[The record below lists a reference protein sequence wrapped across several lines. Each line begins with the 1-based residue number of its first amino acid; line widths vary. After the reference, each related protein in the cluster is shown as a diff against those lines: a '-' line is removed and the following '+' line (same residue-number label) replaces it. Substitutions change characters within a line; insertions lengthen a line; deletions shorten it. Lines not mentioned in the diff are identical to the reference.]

1 MVALVNFGGVFCDL
15 ESVWMILGNLIWL
28 CEDFDGLA
36 KGVPEVSA
44 NSRWSLFGVFV
55 SDWNR

>member
-1 MVALVNFGGVFCDL
+1 MVALVNFGGVCCDL

-28 CEDFDGLA
+28 CEGFDRLA

-44 NSRWSLFGVFV
+44 NSRRSLFGVFV
-55 SDWNR
+55 TDWNR